1 MWRNQIVII
10 TNINSLFLISTE
22 KGFKINTD
30 IFETNIINLSIVIG
44 LLVYYGRTA
53 LIEAIKNH
61 KNTILKNIQEAENK
75 FKEAE
80 ESLLAAKKNF
90 EISKNKAEEIKKQGK
105 IISHETL
112 KNMLDGIDEDIKR
125 FKKINLSTIKLE
137 EEKSINEICLKLTNL
152 SLSAAI
158 EKINKKLNSS
168 YQKKIISQTIEKL
181 SSKIAYVPLT

>member
-1 MWRNQIVII
+1 
-10 TNINSLFLISTE
+10 
-22 KGFKINTD
+22 
-30 IFETNIINLSIVIG
+30 
-44 LLVYYGRTA
+44 
-53 LIEAIKNH
+53 
-61 KNTILKNIQEAENK
+61 
-75 FKEAE
+75 
-80 ESLLAAKKNF
+80 LAAKKNF

-112 KNMLDGIDEDIKR
+112 KNMLEGIDEDIKR

>member
-80 ESLLAAKKNF
+80 ESLLAAKKKF
-90 EISKNKAEEIKKQGK
+90 
-105 IISHETL
+105 
-112 KNMLDGIDEDIKR
+112 
-125 FKKINLSTIKLE
+125 
-137 EEKSINEICLKLTNL
+137 
-152 SLSAAI
+152 
-158 EKINKKLNSS
+158 
-168 YQKKIISQTIEKL
+168 
-181 SSKIAYVPLT
+181 